1 MCGTEQESGWNLRS
15 REMVFNERWRGLKAA
30 WRSRVFAQEMN
41 QSRKLLLKTWA
52 NQMVWF
58 GKPDCPVLSGLTA
71 VRGAVELRRGAP
83 PPAKRRLDGGEA

>member
-15 REMVFNERWRGLKAA
+15 REMVFNERWRGLKAT

-41 QSRKLLLKTWA
+41 QSQKLLLKTWA

-58 GKPDCPVLSGLTA
+58 DKPDCPVLSGLTA
-71 VRGAVELRRGAP
+71 VRDAIELRRGAP